1 MRVGLL
7 AASDVT
13 VALIAACATF
23 IGALIGALATGG
35 IRADQR
41 KRDRR
46 AQMAAARLVHGE
58 LIKCAATME
67 TVSRNSTPRR
77 PPSCFPRRRG
87 KPTRNISRRAYRT
100 TCGRTSGSITR
111 SRGRRTQAT
120 GRPMLSGSRRARRGS
135 TRPSRPCRPT
145 YAVPRNSVREA
156 VRSADR
162 QACGRFGSSQ
172 GPHPAELVTRLG

>member
-1 MRVGLL
+1 VGLL

-23 IGALIGALATGG
+23 ICALIGALATGG

-67 TVSRNSTPRR
+67 TVSRNSTP
-77 PPSCFPRRRG
+77 PS
-87 KPTRNISRRAYRT
+87 
-100 TCGRTSGSITR
+100 
-111 SRGRRTQAT
+111 AT
-120 GRPMLSGSRRARRGS
+120 LMLPKTAW
-135 TRPSRPCRPT
+135 
-145 YAVPRNSVREA
+145 EA
-156 VRSADR
+156 HS
-162 QACGRFGSSQ
+162 
-172 GPHPAELVTRLG
+172 